1 MRAGSLQGKPVVDHY
16 TSEDEQVEQIKR
28 WWKDNG
34 RALVA
39 GLVIGIGG
47 LAGYRYW
54 DSVQIARAENASV
67 NYEHFLQ
74 MTAEGRND
82 DALSAGNS
90 IIDAHPGTAYARLST
105 LVLAKIAV
113 GENDYIQAKKLLQ
126 TLIDEADNG
135 EIAYI
140 ARARLARILLA
151 EGSIDESSALV
162 AAIPAVDGL
171 ERFAELRGD
180 ISAARG
186 DSQTARTMYLQALSQ
201 ADELGLERGAVQL
214 KLDNLKAGNED
225 KDS

>member
-1 MRAGSLQGKPVVDHY
+1 MANHY
-16 TSEDEQVEQIKR
+16 SSEQEQVEQLKR

-54 DSVQIARAENASV
+54 DNVQIARAENASV
-67 NYEHFLQ
+67 NYEHLLQ
-74 MTAEGRND
+74 MTTEGRNN
-82 DALSAGNS
+82 DAVAAGRS
-90 IIDAHPGTAYARLST
+90 IIDGYPGSAYARLST

-113 GENDYIQAKKLLQ
+113 GENDYGLAKQHLR
-126 TLIDEADNG
+126 TLTDAAEDG
-135 EIAYI
+135 EIAQI

-151 EGSIDESSALV
+151 EGGVDEASALV
-162 AAIPAVDGL
+162 AVIPSVDGK

-180 ISAARG
+180 ISVARG
-186 DSQTARTMYLQALSQ
+186 DTKTARTMYLQALSQ

-214 KLDNLKAGNED
+214 KLDNLDVGRGDN
-225 KDS
+225 DS

>member
-1 MRAGSLQGKPVVDHY
+1 MADHY
-16 TSEDEQVEQIKR
+16 SSEQEQVEQLKR

-67 NYEHFLQ
+67 NYEHLLQ
-74 MTAEGRND
+74 MTTEGHND
-82 DALSAGNS
+82 DAIAAGRS
-90 IIDAHPGTAYARLST
+90 IIDGYPGSAYARLST

-113 GENDYIQAKKLLQ
+113 GENDYVQAKQYLR
-126 TLIDEADNG
+126 TLIDVADDG
-135 EIAYI
+135 EIAQI

-151 EGSIDESSALV
+151 EGGVDEASALV
-162 AAIPAVDGL
+162 TAIPSVDGK

-180 ISAARG
+180 IFVARG

-214 KLDNLKAGNED
+214 KLDNLDVGRGDN
-225 KDS
+225 DS